1 MPAYVRKI
9 ELDTLKEVKLTEQDG
24 VEYLANNDAKMKALA
39 ASLKEQ
45 ASQIEKVSDQ
55 LEASKGARRVI
66 ADNE

>member
-1 MPAYVRKI
+1 MPTYVRKI
-9 ELDTLKEVKLTEQDG
+9 ELHTLKEVKLTEQDG

-55 LEASKGARRVI
+55 LEASKPAPQVVT
-66 ADNE
+66 NP